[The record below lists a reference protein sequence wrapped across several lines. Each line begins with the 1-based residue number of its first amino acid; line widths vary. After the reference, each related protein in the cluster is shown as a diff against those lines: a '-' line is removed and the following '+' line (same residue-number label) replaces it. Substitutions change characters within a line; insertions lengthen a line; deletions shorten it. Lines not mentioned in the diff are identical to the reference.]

1 MGRYR
6 KHREPHRRGRSDQLD
21 LLSKE
26 VTEPSYFQRQTV
38 MSTASIDAEVAWFNV
53 NRGFGF
59 VEVSDGS
66 QAYLHIH
73 VLEAAGCHG
82 VSEGMRL
89 KVRIEESLKGP
100 QVAQVLEI
108 SREITKPAPILQPSG
123 NLAGGSSAR
132 QESGGTVK
140 WYNAEKG
147 FGFITPENGKKDV
160 FVHASAL
167 TRSGLAGLME
177 TQKVFIECEHGKK
190 GLEVRHIRLA

>member
-1 MGRYR
+1 MGKYR
-6 KHREPHRRGRSDQLD
+6 KHREPRRRGRADQLD
-21 LLSKE
+21 SLSNE
-26 VTEPSYFQRQTV
+26 VAEPSYFQRQTV

-66 QAYLHIH
+66 QAYLHIR
-73 VLEAAGCHG
+73 VLEAAGYHG

-108 SREITKPAPILQPSG
+108 SRDTTKPAPVSQPSR

-147 FGFITPENGKKDV
+147 FGFITPENGEKDV
-160 FVHASAL
+160 FVHTSAL
-167 TRSGLAGLME
+167 TRSGLTGLME
-177 TQKVFIECEHGKK
+177 AQKVFIECEQGKK
-190 GLEVRHIRLA
+190 GLEVWHIRLA